1 MRKVLVVLLLGIGL
15 AAAGA
20 AIYWQRAN
28 TVMQAPGPHQQPL
41 ELVVKS
47 GATVRG

>member
-1 MRKVLVVLLLGIGL
+1 MRKLLAVLGLAIGL

-28 TVMQAPGPHQQPL
+28 AVMQAPGPHQQPW
-41 ELVVKS
+41 S
-47 GATVRG
+47 SW